1 MSEYKRLTTNE
12 PEDNVETMLNYA
24 HSKDKEV
31 FIYGLLLYD
40 PRCV

>member
-24 HSKDKEV
+24 H
-31 FIYGLLLYD
+31 IAL
-40 PRCV
+40 PNNRP